1 MDSSRRSL
9 AIARAGDRREAGRD
23 AEPAGP
29 ATPLQI
35 FGADWAQQALIAR
48 PDETGGAAW
57 PAFEMLA
64 TLQSL
69 GGYTVGP
76 FPYTAGFSV
85 LLIAFNA
92 AFLSLSAV

>member
-48 PDETGGAAW
+48 PDETGGAA
-57 PAFEMLA
+57 
-64 TLQSL
+64 
-69 GGYTVGP
+69 
-76 FPYTAGFSV
+76 
-85 LLIAFNA
+85 
-92 AFLSLSAV
+92 